1 MDRQQSI
8 ASRVRDDLQPLHLEV
23 VDESDQHNVPPGAQ
37 SHFKLV
43 VVSAQFQGESL
54 VARHRRVN
62 RLLQEQFNNG
72 LHALALHTMTPEEW
86 FNKGGTAPESPECL
100 GGAETDRPAAPES

>member
-1 MDRQQSI
+1 MDRHQRI
-8 ASRVRDDLQPLHLEV
+8 ASRIRDNLQPLHLEV
-23 VDESDQHNVPPGAQ
+23 VDESAQHNVPPGAQ

-62 RLLQEQFNNG
+62 RLLKEQFNDG

-86 FNKGGTAPESPECL
+86 FDKGGTAPESPECL
-100 GGAETDRPAAPES
+100 GGGKIGHPTPEN